1 MAPLFQKHPFW
12 DTQPVP
18 HLSKEKEQVK
28 GAPIEMKEVKD
39 VRATPYPLPEGF
51 EWCDIDLAGNKDM
64 EEVWLAPHV

>member
-1 MAPLFQKHPFW
+1 
-12 DTQPVP
+12 
-18 HLSKEKEQVK
+18 
-28 GAPIEMKEVKD
+28 MKEVKD